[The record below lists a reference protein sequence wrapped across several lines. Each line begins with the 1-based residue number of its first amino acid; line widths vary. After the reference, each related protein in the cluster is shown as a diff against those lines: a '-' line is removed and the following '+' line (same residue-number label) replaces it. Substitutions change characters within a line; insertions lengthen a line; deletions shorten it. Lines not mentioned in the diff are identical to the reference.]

1 MKDDNRFIGEVIR
14 IVEGALRLDINKVR
28 NYTDFLASRLQEA
41 GEKQT
46 ADRLRKL
53 LQDSDTNLRPS
64 KLAFTNSLPVDPETR
79 FSLLEKV
86 DLKAFEEARVV
97 LSETQWRIVHEFL
110 SVAKSQAQLESL
122 GVHSTLSLLMY
133 GPPGCGKNRLARH
146 IARDL
151 GLDLYIARLDG
162 LISSFVGSTAKNI
175 KAIFEFAAQTP
186 CVLFLDE
193 FDAVAKLRGD
203 AQEVG
208 ELKRVV
214 NSFIQNLDTLG
225 TQTIVLAATNHP
237 ELLDAAVWRRFVY
250 KLELSRPDLATRIEL
265 WNEFLSSLDYNKKE
279 ILILADLSDGFSGSD
294 IHDVA
299 KRLIRAKV
307 LKNSHPPL
315 SEAFHLMRNAALG
328 QAPGTRF
335 LSSISNATS
344 QEIAVA
350 LRERN
355 ESFYS
360 HAVIASLLGVSKATA
375 FRASRKGDIKHG

>member
-1 MKDDNRFIGEVIR
+1 
-14 IVEGALRLDINKVR
+14 
-28 NYTDFLASRLQEA
+28 
-41 GEKQT
+41 
-46 ADRLRKL
+46 
-53 LQDSDTNLRPS
+53 
-64 KLAFTNSLPVDPETR
+64 
-79 FSLLEKV
+79 
-86 DLKAFEEARVV
+86 
-97 LSETQWRIVHEFL
+97 
-110 SVAKSQAQLESL
+110 
-122 GVHSTLSLLMY
+122 MY

-175 KAIFEFAAQTP
+175 KAIFEFASQTP

-250 KLELSRPDLATRIEL
+250 KLELSRPDLETRIEL
-265 WNEFLSSLDYNKKE
+265 WNEFLSNLDYTKKE
-279 ILILADLSDGFSGSD
+279 ILILSDLSEGFSGSD
-294 IHDVA
+294 IHDVV

-355 ESFYS
+355 EAFYS